1 MGNATN
7 EPQKQDGA
15 GEPVI
20 TRRRFNYLLVTAVGL
35 ITGFVSGCA
44 SWFRRDTTPIPLPPV
59 SCEQPPDSATYEY
72 IVIGSGAGGGPLAAN
87 LAKAGHR
94 VLLLEAGGDEEPLSY
109 QVPVFHPYASEDPAL
124 GWNFFVRHYASDQQQ
139 KLDSKFSGPNGGILY
154 PRAGT
159 LGGCTAHNAM
169 ITIYPHNSDWDYI
182 ADLFN
187 DASWKSENM
196 RRYFE
201 RLERCEYVD
210 PPTSDDSRH
219 GFKGWLTT
227 TMANP
232 TLILH
237 DRVLVKLVKAA
248 ANQSLEELGGFF
260 TRVLGHVRS
269 RFDPNDWR
277 LVRKSEEGVVL
288 VPLAVNGGR
297 RTGAREYIQHV
308 QKSCPQNLIVKTGAM
323 VTKIVLDDQKRAT
336 GVEYLEGR
344 HLYRADTLAPLD
356 GEPGIR
362 HSVQAS
368 REVILC
374 GGAFNSPQL
383 LKLSGIGPVEELQ
396 SKGIPVRV
404 PLPGV
409 GENLQDRYEVGVVT
423 EMKQDFSLLHEGAFR
438 PPEPG
443 DPPDPLLEQWRH
455 GKGAYTTNGAIL
467 GVMRRSTQTKPEP
480 DLFIFGLAGYFKGY
494 YPRYSEDVARR
505 KNYFTWAIL
514 KAHTKNSAGRVLLR
528 SNDPRD
534 TPLINFQYFDEGND
548 RVGEDLE
555 AVVEGVQYVRRLNAE
570 FSNYIQQEVV
580 PGPNVSTPDD
590 LRKFIKQEAWG
601 HHASCSNKM
610 GRSDDPMAVVDNTFC
625 VYGTQNLRVVDASVF
640 PRIPG
645 FFIVTSVYM
654 IAEKASE
661 VILTDAK
668 QISL

>member
-1 MGNATN
+1 M
-7 EPQKQDGA
+7 
-15 GEPVI
+15 I
-20 TRRRFNYLLVTAVGL
+20 SRRRFNWLLVTTVG
-35 ITGFVSGCA
+35 IIAGFMSGCA
-44 SWFRRDTTPIPLPPV
+44 SWFGRTTTPLPLPPV
-59 SCEQPPDSATYEY
+59 SCEQPANSASYEY
-72 IVIGSGAGGGPLAAN
+72 IVVGSGAGGGPLAAN
-87 LAKAGHR
+87 IAKAGHR

-109 QVPVFHPYASEDPAL
+109 QVPVFHPDASEDPAL
-124 GWNFFVRHYASDQQQ
+124 GWNFFVRHYANDQQQ
-139 KLDSKFSGPNGGILY
+139 RLDSKFSAAEGGIFY

-169 ITIYPHNSDWDYI
+169 ITIYPHQSDWDYI
-182 ADLFN
+182 ADLFH
-187 DASWKSENM
+187 DDSWKSENM

-210 PPTSDDSRH
+210 PPLLTNLPLVDESRH

-227 TMANP
+227 TIADP
-232 TLILH
+232 TLILQ
-237 DRVLVKLVKAA
+237 DLVLLKLVKAA
-248 ANQSLEELGGFF
+248 AKQSLEELGGLF

-277 LVRKSEEGVVL
+277 MVRKSQEGVVL

-297 RTGAREYIQHV
+297 RTGAREYIRHV
-308 QKSCPQNLIVKTGAM
+308 QQSCPQNLVVKTGAL
-323 VTKIVLDDQKRAT
+323 VTKIVLDDQNRAT

-344 HLYRADTLAPLD
+344 HLYRADALAPRD
-356 GEPGIR
+356 GNSGTS
-362 HSVQAS
+362 HSVHAS

-396 SKGIPVRV
+396 RNGIPVRV

-423 EMKQDFSLLHEGAFR
+423 EMKKDFSLLQEGAFR

-455 GKGAYTTNGAIL
+455 GRGAYTTNGAIL

-505 KNYFTWAIL
+505 KNYFTWAVL
-514 KAHTKNSAGRVLLR
+514 KAHTQNSAGQVLLR

-534 TPLINFQYFDEGND
+534 TPLINFHYFDEGND
-548 RVGEDLE
+548 RAGEDLE

-570 FSNYIQQEVV
+570 FSYYIHQEVV
-580 PGPNVSTPDD
+580 PGPNTSSLDD

-610 GRSDDPMAVVDNTFC
+610 GQADDPMAVVDNTFR
-625 VYGTQNLRVVDASVF
+625 VHGTKNLRVVDASVF

-654 IAEKASE
+654 IAEKASDL
-661 VILTDAK
+661 ILADAK
-668 QISL
+668 QVSI